1 MTTALKLTDYMKK
14 NFALTGKETIGVDD
28 PLIEEGIIDSL
39 GIIQLLDYISQE
51 FGIEIDA
58 DELQP
63 ENFASI
69 RAIENLIER
78 KRAELG

>member
-1 MTTALKLTDYMKK
+1 MTTALKLADYMKE
-14 NFALTGKETIGVDD
+14 NFALIDKETIGVDD

-51 FGIEIDA
+51 FGIEVDA

-78 KRAELG
+78 KRA